1 MPKDFICPECKKPRK
16 NARINA
22 EVCSAGCRIKK
33 LRRLKK
39 EKKAHEEKIR
49 ELKTNKKVDK

>member
-16 NARINA
+16 NARIDA
-22 EVCSAGCRIKK
+22 DVCSAGCRIKK

-39 EKKAHEEKIR
+39 EKNLRIK
-49 ELKTNKKVDK
+49 NK